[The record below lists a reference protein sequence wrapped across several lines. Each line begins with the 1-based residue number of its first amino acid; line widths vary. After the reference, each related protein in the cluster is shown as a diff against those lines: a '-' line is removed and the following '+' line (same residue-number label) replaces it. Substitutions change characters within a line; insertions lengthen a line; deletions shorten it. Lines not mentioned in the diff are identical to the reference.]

1 MENAERLPDVQKT
14 ESGRENINGIRRLVA
29 VSVSVFLASLAILV
43 AGSLNTAFAEG
54 YCNTVSAFLRA
65 VLGAASSLVPFS
77 LAETLVVLAPVAF
90 LLLLARAVIKNF
102 AFKIKGSVRRFILRA
117 FCLVLLLLS
126 VFIQTFGIC
135 YKRKSAAEL
144 FALDTASLTDR
155 DIYISAALSLH
166 LAEREC
172 DSLIYAPNGMSKMP
186 YDFDTLRQRVKDG
199 YDSFLATP
207 PVLSIKPVA
216 LSEPWTYTHISG
228 MYMPLTGESNLNVN
242 YPDYVVAYTT
252 CHEAA
257 HQLGV
262 AYESEANFFAFLACM
277 HSEDAYLRYAGAL
290 NLFEYLLSDLDA
302 ESAVRLYSSLD
313 GRITGELR
321 AYSAFFDKY
330 RTSKAAKVSDA
341 VNDTYLKSQGIAAG
355 TKNYSEV
362 TRLAAA
368 YFKKYLPQYYT

>member
-14 ESGRENINGIRRLVA
+14 ESGRENTNGIRRLVA

-54 YCNTVSAFLRA
+54 YWQHGFGFCAPCWVRLLR
-65 VLGAASSLVPFS
+65 LFRFRLQKRLSCLH
-77 LAETLVVLAPVAF
+77 PVAF

-102 AFKIKGSVRRFILRA
+102 AFKIKGSIRRFILRA

-144 FALDTASLTDR
+144 FALDTASLTNR

-199 YDSFLATP
+199 
-207 PVLSIKPVA
+207 
-216 LSEPWTYTHISG
+216 
-228 MYMPLTGESNLNVN
+228 
-242 YPDYVVAYTT
+242 
-252 CHEAA
+252 
-257 HQLGV
+257 
-262 AYESEANFFAFLACM
+262 
-277 HSEDAYLRYAGAL
+277 
-290 NLFEYLLSDLDA
+290 
-302 ESAVRLYSSLD
+302 
-313 GRITGELR
+313 
-321 AYSAFFDKY
+321 
-330 RTSKAAKVSDA
+330 
-341 VNDTYLKSQGIAAG
+341 
-355 TKNYSEV
+355 
-362 TRLAAA
+362 
-368 YFKKYLPQYYT
+368 